1 MQPERSQGVFM
12 APVVSAV
19 VPLQIVLSLDAS
31 LGGTLLPKQFDPS
44 DLSLMRSS
52 YLPPRLLDAI
62 IDVPQE
68 LIVVR

>member
-1 MQPERSQGVFM
+1 M
-12 APVVSAV
+12 APAVSAV

-31 LGGTLLPKQFDPS
+31 LGATLLPKKFDPR
-44 DLSLMRSS
+44 DLSLMRWS